1 MFHVIEY
8 TSIRE
13 LSLKIYI
20 PLALIWYASL
30 MTFTLTGF
38 GFATLQTYNR
48 ALKQLEKYGRI
59 DDVCLEKWN
68 AHYCDRIGLNLAR
81 NAPL

>member
-1 MFHVIEY
+1 
-8 TSIRE
+8 
-13 LSLKIYI
+13 
-20 PLALIWYASL
+20 